1 MVMFMRYP
9 FSGFNSTFRSRRRIW
24 ALVCGLLW
32 LAALGSLAAPSVLAG
47 QNAPSVSDL
56 PNESYRLRVENIRYG
71 RVEMS
76 ADGGEHYV
84 LVGRVARPATKKA
97 TDKTAKTAGVL
108 LRVSG
113 NGLVFSVAPGRTLSL
128 RPEQTPALPGDEPH
142 GRHLPPSFTADPS
155 AILTNLSPDQGLFG
169 DLLPPTSS
177 PAYIQFGTS
186 DLSSFPDG
194 YALGDGDVF
203 VFVVTL
209 PTPKSASSP
218 SLTSIQPVQP
228 TLAWKNAATLKRI
241 QTLGQA
247 YEAGAV
253 ARARAEKRVV
263 VSGTLTLRANI
274 PAGEPDPVAAVTYL
288 VDGDMIA
295 VQNVAPYDY
304 ALDTHRFPD
313 GEHVVEIRAVS
324 GHSSLISKVRAL
336 IVVQNGAKSG

>member
-1 MVMFMRYP
+1 VIFMRY
-9 FSGFNSTFRSRRRIW
+9 RSYPLNLTSARRRRTG
-24 ALVCGLLW
+24 ALVRGLLW
-32 LAALGSLAAPSVLAG
+32 LVTVCCLVIPAFVAG
-47 QNAPSVSDL
+47 QEAPASSAL
-56 PNESYRLRVENIRYG
+56 PDETYRLRVENSLYG

-84 LVGRVARPATKKA
+84 VVGRVAQPATKKA
-97 TDKTAKTAGVL
+97 TDKTAKTAGVI

-128 RPEQTPALPGDEPH
+128 RPEQPPALPGDGLH
-142 GRHLPPSFTADPS
+142 GRHPSPSADPS
-155 AILTNLSPDQGLFG
+155 AIRTNLPPEQGLFG
-169 DLLPPTSS
+169 DLLPPPGS
-177 PAYIQFGTS
+177 PAHIQFGAS

-194 YALGDGDVF
+194 YAPGEGDVF

-209 PTPKSASSP
+209 PASKTASS
-218 SLTSIQPVQP
+218 STALTAVQPVQP

-241 QTLGQA
+241 QDLGKA

-253 ARARAEKRVV
+253 SRARAEKRLV
-263 VSGTLTLRANI
+263 VSGTLTLRAKI

-295 VQNVAPYDY
+295 VQNVAPFEY

-324 GHSSLISKVRAL
+324 GHSSLISKARAL
-336 IVVQNGAKSG
+336 IVVQNGPKNG